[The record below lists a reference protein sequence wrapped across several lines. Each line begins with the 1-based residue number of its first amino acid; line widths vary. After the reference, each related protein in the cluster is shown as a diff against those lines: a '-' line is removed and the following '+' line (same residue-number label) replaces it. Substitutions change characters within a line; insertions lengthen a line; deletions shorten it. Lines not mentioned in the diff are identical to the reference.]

1 MITAHSSSGLSIVA
15 VTATLLTLRLVSLH
29 ARVQAAAA
37 AAIPAHRNRNRTFRR
52 RTFDRAVTTVLVRHH
67 AVVAVAAGMAVA
79 VVAVVAVVTRPLDAT
94 RRGTVPGIRPGQA
107 ALFNAVDEA
116 VLPRGVVVLA
126 GHGCEVFLEV
136 GGWY

>member
-1 MITAHSSSGLSIVA
+1 M
-15 VTATLLTLRLVSLH
+15 
-29 ARVQAAAA
+29 
-37 AAIPAHRNRNRTFRR
+37 
-52 RTFDRAVTTVLVRHH
+52 TTVLVRHP

-79 VVAVVAVVTRPLDAT
+79 VVAGLAVAIVAVVAVVTRPLDAT
-94 RRGTVPGIRPGQA
+94 RRGTVPGIRPDQA
-107 ALFNAVDEA
+107 AHFNAVDEA